1 MDLIIETDIG
11 NDPDDLFAICYLIKA
26 GVNIR
31 AILISPG
38 DADQIAVAKL
48 ICDEFGIEIP
58 IGTIGPNKIKPPT
71 SFHRKLLEKYNKPL
85 VEKADGLSSDILDD
99 VLKNHPDS
107 ELFIIGP
114 ATNIANYL
122 NKFPNAFANAT
133 MQGGFLPY
141 NLYYPSFKNPK
152 FDGKLWMP
160 TFNLNADRNAG
171 SIFLNADINRQMIG
185 KNVCHNIIFDKK
197 YNVSKTSSLFRNAAD
212 ILFEK
217 NNEKKFHDPTAA
229 CLMLHPEIGIWFDGK
244 TVKMEAGWTTVE
256 GTDKILADFDQ
267 NLLWEY
273 LLK

>member
-11 NDPDDLFAICYLIKA
+11 NDPDDLFAICYLITA

-31 AILISPG
+31 AILVSPG

-48 ICDEFGIEIP
+48 ICDEFGLKIP
-58 IGTIGPNKIKPPT
+58 IGTAGLNKIKPPT

-85 VEKADGLSSDILDD
+85 AEKADGLSSDILDD
-99 VLKNHPDS
+99 VLKNYPNC

-114 ATNIANYL
+114 ATNIGNYL
-122 NKFPNAFANAT
+122 EKYPNAFKKAT

-141 NLYYPSFKNPK
+141 NLYCPSIKNPK
-152 FDGKLWMP
+152 FDDKRFMP
-160 TFNLNADRNAG
+160 TFNLNSDRKAG
-171 SIFLNADINRQMIG
+171 TTFLNADINRQMVG
-185 KNVCHNIIFDKK
+185 KNVCHSIVFSKEYD
-197 YNVSKTSSLFRNAAD
+197 VSKTSSLFKNATD

-229 CLMLHPEIGIWFDGK
+229 CLMLYPEIGTWFNGK
-244 TVKMEAGWTTVE
+244 TVKMETGWTTIPGE
-256 GTDKILADFDQ
+256 DKILADINQD
-267 NLLWEY
+267 LLWQY